1 MLILVPHILCSL
13 IENLQR
19 KRRMQPW
26 PCLALGLVWLG
37 VSGAFTAC
45 KHKDTQ
51 AEIPS
56 DASMARLAPVVHLS
70 PLEKDV
76 VQEINLARTQPK
88 AYAAFLEQLRPN
100 YVSGHGQST
109 GARTIITTGGKT
121 TFVTAEGP
129 KALDQAIAFLRSTPP
144 LPPLTVSRGMSL
156 GSKEHVKDQE
166 RTGVIGHQGRDGS
179 RPADRVSRYGR
190 WQGTISENISYG
202 IDSARGMT
210 MALIIDDG
218 LPDRGHRKNM
228 FDAQARLLGVACSD
242 RVAGQVLCVMT
253 FTTEYTESA
262 R

>member
-1 MLILVPHILCSL
+1 
-13 IENLQR
+13 
-19 KRRMQPW
+19 MQPW
-26 PCLALGLVWLG
+26 HCLALGLVWLG

-45 KHKDTQ
+45 THKDTQ
-51 AEIPS
+51 ADIPP
-56 DASMARLAPVVHLS
+56 DPRVARLTPVIHLS
-70 PLEKDV
+70 SLEKDV

-100 YVSGHGQST
+100 YTSGRGQSP

-144 LPPLTVSRGMSL
+144 LPPLEVSRGMSL
-156 GSKEHVKDQE
+156 GSKDHVKQQE
-166 RTGVIGHQGRDGS
+166 STGVTGHQGRDGS
-179 RPADRVSRYGR
+179 RPGDRVNRYGR

-228 FDAQARLLGVACSD
+228 FEAQARLVGVACSD
-242 RVAGQVLCVMT
+242 RVAGQLLCVTT
-253 FTTEYTESA
+253 FASGYTESA